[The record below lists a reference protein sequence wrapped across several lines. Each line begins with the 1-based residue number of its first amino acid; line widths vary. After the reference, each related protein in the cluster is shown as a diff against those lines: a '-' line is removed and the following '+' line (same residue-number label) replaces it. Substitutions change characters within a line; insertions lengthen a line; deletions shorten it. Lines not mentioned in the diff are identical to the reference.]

1 MMQTNLDEA
10 YKAYEEGTLEEYC
23 KERDLDHVMLGMV
36 LRELPNAMA
45 YSVMG
50 VTPLTNEDITNLM
63 SGRKYD
69 ANT

>member
-1 MMQTNLDEA
+1 MKTNLDEA
-10 YKAYEEGTLEEYC
+10 YNAYKEGTLEEYC
-23 KERDLDHVMLGMV
+23 KERNLDHVLFGMV

-50 VTPLTNEDITNLM
+50 VSPLKNEGIVKLM
-63 SGRKYD
+63 SERKIN